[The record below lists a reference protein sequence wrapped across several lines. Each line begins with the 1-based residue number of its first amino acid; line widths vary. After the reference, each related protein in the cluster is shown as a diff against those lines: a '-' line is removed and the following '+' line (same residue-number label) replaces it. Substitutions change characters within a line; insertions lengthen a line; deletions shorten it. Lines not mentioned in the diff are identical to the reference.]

1 MHIKFKKCLHILCCS
16 KRVILYF
23 KKVALEDGQNMTEN
37 MIQVPE
43 NRKGV
48 NIFITLIGP
57 DWVKMRSFKKHSWKG
72 SLSSYFIKR
81 RDYYQKEFL
90 KGNEE
95 SKQFTLWAACLI
107 RLDDLFSPR
116 CVKFWIAHLQSVTP
130 RVIKKWFVNH
140 IQQQQQETKNTI
152 SSCGLLWGNESTEET
167 TLIQGSWTKHI
178 EQTRIN

>member
-1 MHIKFKKCLHILCCS
+1 
-16 KRVILYF
+16 
-23 KKVALEDGQNMTEN
+23 MTEN
-37 MIQVPE
+37 IIQVHE

-48 NIFITLIGP
+48 NIFIKLIGP

-72 SLSSYFIKR
+72 SLSSYFIKC

-130 RVIKKWFVNH
+130 KVIKKWFVNTVLVNH

-152 SSCGLLWGNESTEET
+152 TSCGLLWGNESTEET
-167 TLIQGSWTKHI
+167 TLIHGSWTKHI
-178 EQTRIN
+178 EKTHIN